1 MRIAIPTQGTA
12 GLDDQ
17 VEEHFGRAQHYTLID
32 IENGEIT
39 DVQVLDVPYAEHGP
53 GDLPN
58 WLHSQG
64 VDVVLA
70 WGMGPRAVE
79 FFEQLGIEVIT
90 GATGRVREVVE
101 GYLRGSLETIEWVEP
116 EGHGRGH
123 RHRHG
128 KGPGS

>member
-12 GLDDQ
+12 GLDDR
-17 VEEHFGRAQHYTLID
+17 VEEHFGRARYCTLID

-39 DVQVLDVPYAEHGP
+39 DTEVLDVPSAEHGP

-64 VDVVLA
+64 ADAVLA

-79 FFEQLGIEVIT
+79 FFEQLGIEVVT
-90 GATGRVREVVE
+90 GATGGVRDVVE
-101 GYLRGSLETIEWVEP
+101 GFIRGNLETIEWVEP
-116 EGHGRGH
+116 EGHGEGH
-123 RHRHG
+123 RH
-128 KGPGS
+128 GS

>member
-1 MRIAIPTQGTA
+1 MTKRIAVPTRGTT

-17 VEEHFGRAQHYTLID
+17 VEEHFGRARHYALVD
-32 IENGEIT
+32 VDGGAIT
-39 DVQVLDVPYAEHGP
+39 NTVTVEVPFAEHEP

-79 FFEQLGIEVIT
+79 FFEQLGIEVVT
-90 GATGRVREVVE
+90 GATGSVRDVVE
-101 GYLRGSLETIEWVEP
+101 GYIRGNLETIEWVEP
-116 EGHGRGH
+116 EGHGHGH
-123 RHRHG
+123 GHMN
-128 KGPGS
+128 S